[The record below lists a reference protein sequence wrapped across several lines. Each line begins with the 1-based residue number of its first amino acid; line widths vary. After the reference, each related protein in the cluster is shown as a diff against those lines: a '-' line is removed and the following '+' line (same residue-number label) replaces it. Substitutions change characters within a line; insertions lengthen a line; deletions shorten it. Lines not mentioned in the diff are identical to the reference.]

1 MTPMLLMSFR
11 TKTKVIHRSSV
22 FVEKKVPSSTLWDNP
37 QELSEK
43 EEIQG
48 KNDEENSR
56 ST

>member
-1 MTPMLLMSFR
+1 MSFR
-11 TKTKVIHRSSV
+11 TKTKVIHRSSVFVAV

-48 KNDEENSR
+48 RNDEENSR
-56 ST
+56 SK